1 MPTSVEMRERTV
13 SPYHLWSVDP
23 FHRMAGSGLFDE
35 ADRVELIDG
44 ELVIRAPIGS
54 RHAFLVDWLAECLN
68 GAPHA
73 AFMVRVQNA
82 VVLDDR
88 HEPQPDIDLVRRANY
103 AGCHPGP
110 ADVLL
115 IGEVSETT
123 LEFDREVKLPLYAGH
138 GIAAVWLVDVRR
150 GDWTVYRE
158 PVEGGYHL
166 AHQAATSA
174 RVEPS
179 LLPGFGIVLA
189 ERLE

>member
-13 SPYHLWSVDP
+13 SPYHRWSVDS
-23 FHRMAGSGLFDE
+23 FHRMAGSGLLDE
-35 ADRVELIDG
+35 TGPRRIDRWRTG
-44 ELVIRAPIGS
+44 GRGPIGS
-54 RHAFLVDWLAECLN
+54 QDAFLVDCLAECL
-68 GAPHA
+68 GGGPHA
-73 AFMVRVQNA
+73 AFMVRVQNG

-88 HEPQPDIDLVRRANY
+88 HEPQPDIELVRRANY

-115 IGEVSETT
+115 IVEVSETT